1 MTMPFVRVLP
11 GSDGAEV
18 AFCTIGQGPAVLL
31 LTGWL
36 THLDHLRDS
45 VAWGPWVRMLSQRY
59 TLICHDPR
67 GCGLSD
73 RRAAVIGPA
82 VWLGDAAALL
92 ERLGLSGLPV
102 VGLGAGGAL
111 AVALAARRPDLV
123 GRLVLCGAALRP
135 DPLSEVEA
143 GGWGD
148 AQSAGLAAFAA
159 RMQPDGGAARRAGW
173 ARAQALAATAAG
185 AGALA
190 RAMAA
195 LDPVAEAARVAC
207 PALVIHAAGD
217 RVVPVAVARDVARR
231 IAGARF
237 VALDS
242 ANHVLREDEPA
253 LAAAGAAVAAFLPGP
268 PARDGAFARLT
279 AREREVLDALAR
291 GGDAAAALGIG
302 DKTLRNHVSALCGK
316 LGFGDRAA
324 TVAAARAAGYGRPAL
339 RG

>member
-1 MTMPFVRVLP
+1 MTIPFVRVLP

-45 VAWGPWVRMLSQRY
+45 VAWGPWVQMLSQRY

-73 RRAAVIGPA
+73 RRAEAVGPA
-82 VWLGDAAALL
+82 VWLRDAAALL
-92 ERLGLSGLPV
+92 EALGLDGVPV
-102 VGLGAGGAL
+102 VGLGEGGAL

-123 GRLVLCGAALRP
+123 GRLVLWGTPLRP
-135 DPLSEVEA
+135 GRAVGMPD
-143 GGWGD
+143 GWGD
-148 AQSAGLAAFAA
+148 PDSAQVAALAR
-159 RMQPDGGAARRAGW
+159 RMQPDGGAARRAAW
-173 ARAQALAATAAG
+173 ARAQALATTAAG
-185 AGALA
+185 AAVLA
-190 RAMAA
+190 QAMAA
-195 LDPVAEAARVAC
+195 LDPAAEAARVAC
-207 PALVIHAAGD
+207 PALVMHAAGD
-217 RVVPVAVARDVARR
+217 RVVPVAQARDLARR

-237 VALDS
+237 VVLDS
-242 ANHVLREDEPA
+242 ANHALRADEPA
-253 LAAAGAAVAAFLPGP
+253 LAAGAAAVADFLPGP
-268 PARDGAFARLT
+268 PAQDGVFARLT

-302 DKTLRNHVSALCGK
+302 DKTLRNHVSALCRK
-316 LGFGDRAA
+316 LGFGDRVA